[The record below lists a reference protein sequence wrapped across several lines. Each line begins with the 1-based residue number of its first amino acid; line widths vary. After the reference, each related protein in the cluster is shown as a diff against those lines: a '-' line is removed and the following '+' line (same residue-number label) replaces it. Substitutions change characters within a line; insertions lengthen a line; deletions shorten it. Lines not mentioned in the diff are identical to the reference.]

1 MITYVYTPLSA
12 THFLLFNE
20 KKHGSLI
27 ELNRTWK
34 IFYCMM
40 KQVHIY
46 YIFSTLNSIKIFEL
60 TIRILLLKSSNK
72 IIQDI

>member
-1 MITYVYTPLSA
+1 M
-12 THFLLFNE
+12 FNK
-20 KKHGSLI
+20 KKHDSLI

-46 YIFSTLNSIKIFEL
+46 SNSIKIFVL

-72 IIQDI
+72 IIQNI